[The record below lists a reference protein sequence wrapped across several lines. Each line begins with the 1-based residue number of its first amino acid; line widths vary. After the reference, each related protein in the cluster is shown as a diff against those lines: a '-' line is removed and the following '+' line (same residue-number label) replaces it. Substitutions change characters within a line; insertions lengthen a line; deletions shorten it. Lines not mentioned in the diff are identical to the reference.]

1 MRTKYAYPDDS
12 DIPGFSLALDASV
25 KWEKPHPGICPIK
38 LFTAVIN
45 SLLECFSFFCLVTS
59 TLD

>member
-1 MRTKYAYPDDS
+1 MYTYPDDS

-25 KWEKPHPGICPIK
+25 KWEKPHPGASTIR

-45 SLLECFSFFCLVTS
+45 YLQ
-59 TLD
+59 